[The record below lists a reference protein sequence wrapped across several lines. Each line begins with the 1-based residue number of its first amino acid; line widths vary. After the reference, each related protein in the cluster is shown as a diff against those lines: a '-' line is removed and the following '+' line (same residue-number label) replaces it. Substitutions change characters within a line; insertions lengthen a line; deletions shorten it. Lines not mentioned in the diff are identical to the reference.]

1 VEVWG
6 CGILAAMSIATSDAL
21 RSYFRTFESGGVNA
35 AAEFWHPEIEWRA
48 IENAADDVGVIRGH
62 DALRSYYEDWIDTL
76 ADLRAEVEEIL
87 FEADDR
93 VAVVVR
99 NSGRGRASGA
109 AAEGRYYV
117 ACVIRAGRIVT
128 GREYATREKAIEAI
142 GLLT

>member
-1 VEVWG
+1 MS
-6 CGILAAMSIATSDAL
+6 AAASDVV
-21 RSYFRTFESGGVNA
+21 RSYFRTFESGGVDA
-35 AAEFWHPEIEWRA
+35 AAEFWDPDIEWRA
-48 IENAADDVGVIRGH
+48 IENAADDTGVIRGH
-62 DALRSYYEDWIDTL
+62 DALRRYYQDWIDTL
-76 ADLRAEVEEIL
+76 ADLRAEIEEIL
-87 FEADDR
+87 FETDDR
-93 VAVVVR
+93 VAVAVR